1 MNYLFYEDNV
11 YPLYAGNTYR
21 MGSSVDSNIY
31 LPCHE
36 NIMLD
41 VKETGVELLGKTYT
55 YGSHQVSIDDKITI
69 SLFVVGDTE
78 YYLLPERILYLSDK
92 KEATIRLVD
101 FPTEIIL
108 TFDGINKT
116 IYSVS
121 PYYINGEIKTGKH
134 NIQDLDQIV
143 FEQGVGLS
151 IQKQILSI
159 HSLFSIETSLL
170 PFSEVS
176 TEDRSK
182 EFHRSP
188 RIILRE
194 PDDKVTIASAPTDDE
209 GQKQSLLRLIITPLA
224 MIVFTLLTV
233 YFTRSGGMMFMMMG
247 MSVITI
253 GTSIHTYFSDKKS
266 HKELQEQKIT
276 EYMKYL
282 ETKYSQLADLRD
294 EQVEALVYH
303 FPDMS
308 QILEMVE
315 KTDRRIY
322 EKTLYHF
329 DFLSYRLGLGEID
342 SSFSIQYSNS
352 ELTKYN
358 AAANQKIQELL
369 SYYRVTKQVP
379 ITHTLTNPTGYIG
392 TRQIV
397 IEQVQQMMMQL
408 ATFQSYHD
416 LQFIPIFREEELEI
430 WNWSRWLPHTKIRA
444 LNSRGFVYNQRTRD
458 QLLTSLYQIIKDRK
472 LDSEQDKGKEKQYS
486 PHYILFI
493 TDLSLMLDHN
503 IMEYINE
510 DLSYLGIHYVFV
522 EEVLESL
529 PEHVKTVV
537 DYRGDKKATLLLQD
551 GNYTNKEITPL
562 I

>member
-121 PYYINGEIKTGKH
+121 PYYINGERKTGKH

-194 PDDKVTIASAPTDDE
+194 PEDKVTIASAPTDDE

-342 SSFSIQYSNS
+342 SSFSIQYSNT

-369 SYYRVTKQVP
+369 SYYRVTKPVP

-430 WNWSRWLPHTKIRA
+430 WNWSRWLPHTKIKA

-458 QLLTSLYQIIKDRK
+458 QILTSLYQIIKDRK
-472 LDSEQDKGKEKQYS
+472 LDS
-486 PHYILFI
+486 
-493 TDLSLMLDHN
+493 
-503 IMEYINE
+503 
-510 DLSYLGIHYVFV
+510 
-522 EEVLESL
+522 
-529 PEHVKTVV
+529 
-537 DYRGDKKATLLLQD
+537 
-551 GNYTNKEITPL
+551 
-562 I
+562 